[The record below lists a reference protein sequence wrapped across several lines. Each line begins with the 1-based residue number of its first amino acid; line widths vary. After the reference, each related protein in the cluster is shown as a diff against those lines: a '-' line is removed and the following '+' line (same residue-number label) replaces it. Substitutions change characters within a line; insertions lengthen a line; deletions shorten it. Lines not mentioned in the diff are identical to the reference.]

1 MVSEFVNSLGGASA
15 AGSGGGAATS
25 GGSNDG
31 VELTEEEKIEMR
43 SKSLEHYLACGVVF
57 AGIMAKM
64 CGEDAEKFTS
74 FVND

>member
-43 SKSLEHYLACGVVF
+43 S
-57 AGIMAKM
+57 
-64 CGEDAEKFTS
+64 
-74 FVND
+74 